1 MKSPL
6 RYPGGKTRAISKLYG
21 IVNKYYGDP
30 EYLLSPFCGGCSFE
44 FSLPNIKHA
53 ILCDKF
59 KPLIIF
65 WNEVK
70 NNMNR
75 LVEILYDELK
85 CGIEKEDF
93 INYRKELV
101 KLYANDEVNIENDE
115 DKLLIAV
122 YFFIINRCSF
132 SGSTLSGG
140 FSKESAKKDLPKVH
154 YQILFG

>member
-6 RYPGGKTRAISKLYG
+6 RYPGGKTRAISKLYA

-70 NNMNR
+70 NNMKR
-75 LVEILYDELK
+75 LVEILYEELK
-85 CGIEKEDF
+85 YGIEKEDF
-93 INYRKELV
+93 PKFLKTYHYGIICK
-101 KLYANDEVNIENDE
+101 
-115 DKLLIAV
+115 
-122 YFFIINRCSF
+122 YF
-132 SGSTLSGG
+132 
-140 FSKESAKKDLPKVH
+140 VH
-154 YQILFG
+154 LF